1 MSELTGRPST
11 SGLIADAM
19 SQMARLVESEVRLVR
34 TEIGEKVSA
43 AVRAV
48 AIIAVSAVV
57 LLAAVFL
64 ILIGIVHLVI
74 YFGLQPFVAYFA
86 VGGVAAVI
94 GAIAVYIAL
103 RQLRPSGL
111 APRRSINQISK
122 DAQAIK
128 EQMS

>member
-19 SQMARLVESEVRLVR
+19 GQMARLVESEVRLVR

-64 ILIGIVHLVI
+64 ILVGIVHLVI
-74 YFGLQPFVAYFA
+74 YLGLQPFVAYFA

-94 GAIAVYIAL
+94 GGLAVYIAL